1 GSRRLAVGS
10 DVGADGAFSPPP
22 PLPVPDPGGCVPR
35 PPLRPGRPRPQT
47 PDGLTVIRTGQ
58 SSEPSSGR
66 SCSGRWRSQ
75 DCSAALVRAS
85 SRQV

>member
-1 GSRRLAVGS
+1 MGS
-10 DVGADGAFSPPP
+10 DVGADRPLSPPP
-22 PLPVPDPGGCVPR
+22 PLPVPALGAA
-35 PPLRPGRPRPQT
+35 PPAPAFGPERPRPQA